1 MVEEREADDAI
12 NLPLFEGYLVLDP
25 RSDHD
30 RAADAVESVAGAIAC
45 TAEDIHSI
53 GWEGWFARTSSDGHF
68 SHDRHSPAVIL
79 GGDVALAHS
88 LAAFITSCSSRDS
101 TTLPSHLR
109 SLSSHCRRIWLVRG
123 GSSAVLSNFP
133 CLRASLPQYP
143 TPHVIA
149 PGLLLGSR
157 VVPWEADYMTSGLTV
172 SHVIVARQDRSVSAA
187 LPGLQRLDLDL
198 SDDSAVESAGR
209 LFAAWEAAAAFIDGA
224 LKAGGRVLIRVHGR
238 SRSASVALAWMVRA
252 HSLPVAM
259 AARILRSHC
268 PSIDWNLAHLETVVE
283 WSRAFEAR
291 ATILRLKNEK

>member
-1 MVEEREADDAI
+1 
-12 NLPLFEGYLVLDP
+12 
-25 RSDHD
+25 
-30 RAADAVESVAGAIAC
+30 
-45 TAEDIHSI
+45 
-53 GWEGWFARTSSDGHF
+53 
-68 SHDRHSPAVIL
+68 
-79 GGDVALAHS
+79 
-88 LAAFITSCSSRDS
+88 
-101 TTLPSHLR
+101 
-109 SLSSHCRRIWLVRG
+109 
-123 GSSAVLSNFP
+123 
-133 CLRASLPQYP
+133 
-143 TPHVIA
+143 
-149 PGLLLGSR
+149 
-157 VVPWEADYMTSGLTV
+157 MTSGLTV

-291 ATILRLKNEK
+291 ATICA